1 MKCIEIPSDELAA
14 FLAGLNVKSA
24 AAIETCP
31 GCEKSVFRD
40 ILVLISHLSKHDVTN
55 ADVEPLQHVR
65 QAKMR
70 SCGNVHA
77 TRALAAEVIPRC
89 ICDSITIASSVG
101 NKPFHTK
108 SLGVSVSC
116 LPAD

>member
-1 MKCIEIPSDELAA
+1 MKCIEIPPDELAA
-14 FLAGLNVKSA
+14 FLAGLTAKYV

-31 GCEKSVFRD
+31 GCEKSVFPD
-40 ILVLISHLSKHDVTN
+40 MLVLISHLSKHDVTN
-55 ADVEPLQHVR
+55 ADVEPLQQVR

-89 ICDSITIASSVG
+89 LCDSITIASSVG